1 MIIYV
6 SDGKRVQPYNIQ
18 SNSCLSDMKEQ
29 IVVYEQGNGDNDVD
43 WLLFKLRWHSFL
55 QRL

>member
-6 SDGKRVQPYNIQ
+6 SDGKRVQLYNIQ

-43 WLLFKLRWHSFL
+43 
-55 QRL
+55 